1 MTPTMDNPLWLIVL
15 SLTIFNGAAIVLL
28 KFTLTS
34 VNLKALVREK
44 SLDPSAAA
52 AAAAAAAGAARSG
65 DTYDSSYS
73 RVAGLIG
80 SVVMAAFFWGLGNIL
95 LYKAISNPAEVKT
108 ITEALGTYMLS
119 GAAMFVPYA
128 FNQLQAAFRGV
139 GR

>member
-44 SLDPSAAA
+44 SPDPSA

-128 FNQLQAAFRGV
+128 FNQLQTAFRGV